1 MTFIEIN
8 NIKLHF
14 KIEGEGFPILL
25 IHGFSD
31 DLMYWNSMANM
42 LKNYFTVIRFDLR
55 GHGKTEIGSE
65 PINIDL
71 YARDAVE
78 LLKRLHIKKCHII
91 GFSAGGSVGLNIA
104 MKNPKLV
111 KSLVLISTYASTN
124 DYIKSKYKELNKALK
139 QSYGAYYDIM
149 IPYVLPQDIIN
160 ENADILNQI
169 KEFKIET
176 ESTENL
182 RRILHGLKEYDEL
195 SNLNKIN
202 CKTLIIASKED
213 ELVPYENSVAM
224 SERINKSELVL
235 LDYVK
240 HNVFIENR
248 IKEIMDIILKFL
260 RN

>member
-1 MTFIEIN
+1 
-8 NIKLHF
+8 
-14 KIEGEGFPILL
+14 
-25 IHGFSD
+25 
-31 DLMYWNSMANM
+31 
-42 LKNYFTVIRFDLR
+42 
-55 GHGKTEIGSE
+55 
-65 PINIDL
+65 
-71 YARDAVE
+71 
-78 LLKRLHIKKCHII
+78 
-91 GFSAGGSVGLNIA
+91 
-104 MKNPKLV
+104 
-111 KSLVLISTYASTN
+111 
-124 DYIKSKYKELNKALK
+124 
-139 QSYGAYYDIM
+139 M